1 MSPQED
7 FVTIRVTGGGAVSFS
22 AGEKYSLTVAAG
34 ELKDKWND
42 GSLITRAEL
51 EHVLAPHGPFELA
64 EGAPA
69 SPEKKSR
76 VAQMPKSQEE

>member
-7 FVTIRVTGGGAVSFS
+7 FVTIRVTGGGAAAFS

-42 GSLITRAEL
+42 GSPITRAEL
-51 EHVLAPHGPFELA
+51 EHILAPHGPFELA
-64 EGAPA
+64 EAAQAAPE
-69 SPEKKSR
+69 PKRR
-76 VAQMPKSQEE
+76 VVPMPKSQEE